1 MKKRIISIILVVL
14 SVVLVVLPLASCN
27 EKSKDKPEDTKS
39 LGYTVTHYATI
50 KIEGYDAIKVELYG
64 NEAPITVNNFVKLA
78 EEGFYD
84 GLVFHRIMSNFM
96 IQGGGYYE
104 NGYEKDAPSIKG
116 EFLANGVYNPI
127 PHVRGVI
134 SMARTDVMDS
144 ASSQFFIMHETSPHL
159 YYYYAAFGKVIKGM
173 YVVDEICD
181 TVKQGYNGAVALSD
195 RPVIEYITVEKA

>member
-1 MKKRIISIILVVL
+1 MFPERQKSALVKNKLQVIQSLEMPCANELDMLYAATMAKPKRIV
-14 SVVLVVLPLASCN
+14 
-27 EKSKDKPEDTKS
+27 
-39 LGYTVTHYATI
+39 I
-50 KIEGYDAIKVELYG
+50 KR
-64 NEAPITVNNFVKLA
+64 P
-78 EEGFYD
+78 
-84 GLVFHRIMSNFM
+84 
-96 IQGGGYYE
+96 
-104 NGYEKDAPSIKG
+104 PKG

-159 YYYYAAFGKVIKGM
+159 DYYYAAFGKVIKGM

-181 TVKQGYNGAVALSD
+181 TVKQGYNGAVAISD